1 MAWHAQKKKKQITS
15 SNQTPTDDR
24 APKQSI
30 MECLLWCFVALFV
43 SVRLITRKTD
53 FRLTRIYGGSSERS
67 KSQSRKHQL
76 QVRWGELKPAESRFF
91 FLSFPFPL
99 FLFLKTD
106 ERKARYR
113 MFNEGKGWWAVLASQ
128 YANEMVSDAL
138 LYSGGYEWRPLL
150 QNYYDNW
157 GVFGGGAKLKV
168 TLKHSPPPKCCFLQ
182 SVASH
187 PDRNANFLSLR
198 EDEEIH
204 NISRRQWG
212 RDVTAE
218 CDDHISGSCYISSA
232 LWDWDGALQTLLA
245 TCQDHNRKQLLQ
257 TPQRQPEVLILQ
269 SNSQKTTIA
278 TCCLRHWSMTSS
290 EKASYGWLLQHWCV
304 QTIQNWTK
312 KNFL

>member
-15 SNQTPTDDR
+15 SNQNPTDDR

-138 LYSGGYEWRPLL
+138 LYSSGYEWRPLL

-168 TLKHSPPPKCCFLQ
+168 TLKHSPPHQMLF
-182 SVASH
+182 
-187 PDRNANFLSLR
+187 F
-198 EDEEIH
+198 
-204 NISRRQWG
+204 
-212 RDVTAE
+212 T
-218 CDDHISGSCYISSA
+218 ISGLSSRQKCK
-232 LWDWDGALQTLLA
+232 LSFFKGGRGDPQHILA
-245 TCQDHNRKQLLQ
+245 TMRQRRDSGVWWSHFRELL
-257 TPQRQPEVLILQ
+257 
-269 SNSQKTTIA
+269 
-278 TCCLRHWSMTSS
+278 H
-290 EKASYGWLLQHWCV
+290 
-304 QTIQNWTK
+304 
-312 KNFL
+312 

>member
-1 MAWHAQKKKKQITS
+1 
-15 SNQTPTDDR
+15 
-24 APKQSI
+24 

-204 NISRRQWG
+204 NTYLGDNEAETWQRSVMITFRGAATLALRYEIEMVRYKLCWLPVKTTTESNSSKLLHVNLKSLYSSQTVKRRQLPLVVY
-212 RDVTAE
+212 VTEEWRAVKKLHMGDCCNTE
-218 CDDHISGSCYISSA
+218 ESKLSR
-232 LWDWDGALQTLLA
+232 T
-245 TCQDHNRKQLLQ
+245 
-257 TPQRQPEVLILQ
+257 E
-269 SNSQKTTIA
+269 QKRTF
-278 TCCLRHWSMTSS
+278 
-290 EKASYGWLLQHWCV
+290 Y
-304 QTIQNWTK
+304 K
-312 KNFL
+312 K